1 MSHFDNATEPKAPIR
16 VALFRG
22 RMHDPGR
29 IHHETLIYRPTLAVR
44 TLDNGVT
51 LARIAAEGCDPLY
64 WVMRWAERNKVV
76 VVNVAYGCVTGDR
89 SSCSEL
95 T

>member
-1 MSHFDNATEPKAPIR
+1 MILA
-16 VALFRG
+16 
-22 RMHDPGR
+22 R

-76 VVNVAYGCVTGDR
+76 VVNVAYRLRDR
-89 SSCSEL
+89 RPIL
-95 T
+95 VF